1 MSNPLLS
8 QKARF
13 EQICPSC
20 RCARLPPPPRPLPP
34 LPPSLLPPPPAE
46 AEAGADA
53 PIPTGRCA
61 APGSEP
67 TDLVDDHATGDLV
80 CTECGT
86 VMESHVI
93 DEAPEWRSFDDPVRS
108 VTPLPSPPPS
118 SPLPPLSPSQPCPLA
133 AAADTAR
140 SRASPRGRTRTGGT
154 RSEPGGRTIT
164 CWPTGGWERRSGWPP
179 GRAQW

>member
-20 RCARLPPPPRPLPP
+20 RCARPPPPPRPLPP

-108 VTPLPSPPPS
+108 VTPLPPP
-118 SPLPPLSPSQPCPLA
+118 PLPPPPPVPLPA
-133 AAADTAR
+133 L
-140 SRASPRGRTRTGGT
+140 P
-154 RSEPGGRTIT
+154 PGG
-164 CWPTGGWERRSGWPP
+164 SG
-179 GRAQW
+179 